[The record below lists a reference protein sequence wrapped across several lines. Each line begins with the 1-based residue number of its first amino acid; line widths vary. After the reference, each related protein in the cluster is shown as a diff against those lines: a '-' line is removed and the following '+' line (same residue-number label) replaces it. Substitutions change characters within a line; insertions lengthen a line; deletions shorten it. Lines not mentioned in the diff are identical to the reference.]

1 VNYGPVAR
9 RAFLALLPVAGTA
22 LLLHAYWIHGQFA
35 YDFHNYYWPAG
46 HRVLHG
52 LSPYVYGDWFPP
64 GPEVGLAYPAPSM
77 LAFAALAT
85 LPRGV
90 GDVIFTALSLAAPLL
105 ALRVLDVKDWRPYGA
120 IMLWPP
126 IISGWQNANLSLLLV
141 LGVAAIWRCRA
152 SVARAGFLLALLISL
167 KLFLWP
173 LGLFFIATRR
183 YSTLA
188 WAALV
193 TLVLNSVAWL
203 AIGLDELPRFRSTL
217 QSFSGLTEDAG
228 FSVIGFVERAGGDRL
243 AAYGVMSSLA
253 LAAGLSCVALGH
265 RGQEKDAFILGIV
278 VSLLATPVVWIHYLA
293 LLIVPLA
300 LRHPK
305 LHPLWFL
312 PLVMWFTVTWVDP
325 NGRQVGVTLAVS
337 AVLIAGTLIPSG
349 RRDLLPRRRRPA
361 PA

>member
-1 VNYGPVAR
+1 VAR
-9 RAFLALLPVAGTA
+9 QAFLAILLVAWTA
-22 LLLHAYWIHGQFA
+22 AQLNTYWDHGQFA

-46 HRVLHG
+46 HRVLQG
-52 LSPYVYGDWFPP
+52 LSPYVDGDWLPP
-64 GPEVGLAYPAPSM
+64 GSEVGLAYPAPSM
-77 LAFAALAT
+77 LAFAAMAA

-90 GDVIFTALSLAAPLL
+90 GDVIFTALSLAAPLV
-105 ALRVLDVKDWRPYGA
+105 ALRVLEVKDWRPYGA

-141 LGVAAIWRCRA
+141 LGVAAVWRYRA
-152 SVARAGFLLALLISL
+152 SFAMAGFLLALLVSL

-188 WAALV
+188 CAALA

-203 AIGLDELPRFRSTL
+203 AIGLDELPRFRSAI

-228 FSVIGFVERAGGDRL
+228 FSIIGLVERAGGDRM

-253 LAAGLSCVALGH
+253 LIAGVSCVALGR
-265 RGQEKDAFILGIV
+265 RGQEKNAFILGIA

-300 LRHPK
+300 LRHPQI
-305 LHPLWFL
+305 HPLWAL
-312 PLVMWFTVTWVDP
+312 PVVMWFTGTWVDP
-325 NGRQVGVTLAVS
+325 NGWQVGVGLALS
-337 AVLIAGTLIPSG
+337 AVVIAGTLISSG
-349 RRDLLPRRRRPA
+349 RRNLLPRRGRPA